1 MIWLKVFFNLILV
14 LLIYYNFGTTY
25 TPQNI
30 PSNMT
35 KAQKILELIIKN
47 KYFTNAQ
54 LLYAKL
60 KYLQNDKGFALGTIQ
75 NILQIDPKNI
85 DASTLLALIC
95 VDNSE
100 FGRAKE
106 VINEAMIN
114 NLTATREHLYFM
126 IAKTKCE
133 IGLNEMENSLKTLND
148 LLKLFQNIEKVDDS
162 CKIIIKTFSK

>member
-1 MIWLKVFFNLILV
+1 
-14 LLIYYNFGTTY
+14 
-25 TPQNI
+25 
-30 PSNMT
+30 MT

-60 KYLQNDKGFALGTIQ
+60 KYLQNDKSFALGTIQ

-85 DASTLLALIC
+85 DASTLQALIC
-95 VDNSE
+95 VDNTD

-114 NLTATREHLYFM
+114 NLAATREHLYFQ
-126 IAKTKCE
+126 IAKTKSE
-133 IGLNEMENSLKTLND
+133 IGLNELDNSLKTLND
-148 LLKLFQNIEKVDDS
+148 LLKLFQSIEKIDVT
-162 CKIIIKTFSK
+162 CKFILIFSK